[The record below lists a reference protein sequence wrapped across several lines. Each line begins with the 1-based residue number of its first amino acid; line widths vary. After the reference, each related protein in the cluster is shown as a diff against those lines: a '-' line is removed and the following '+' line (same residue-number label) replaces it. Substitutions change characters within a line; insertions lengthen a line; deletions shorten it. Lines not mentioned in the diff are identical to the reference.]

1 VHTEQIG
8 TISCLIRYPVKSMLG
23 ETVLKADV
31 TERGIEG
38 DRTHAVFD
46 VESGKIA
53 SAKRPWRWRALLK
66 CTARTLA
73 TPNGVPGKFGLQL
86 RFPDGSTITEHDAV
100 DEVLSNFLQ
109 RPVRL
114 VSRAPEN
121 PEIERSQPE
130 EVLTHGSA
138 TDVVFQVG
146 RLGRASPTGTFFDY
160 APIHLATTSTL
171 RQISATAGVVIEPL
185 RYRMN
190 VIIQT
195 PILPAFAEN
204 DWVGRILQLGRTVRL
219 QILVPTPRC
228 AVPALSHGDLSDQP
242 EALRTVAKLNRVW
255 IPDLGKLPCVGAY
268 ARVITV
274 GQIECGDPITLL
286 PPD

>member
-1 VHTEQIG
+1 MEQIG
-8 TISCLIRYPVKSMLG
+8 TISCLMRYPVKSMIG

-38 DRTHAVFD
+38 DRTHAIFD
-46 VESGKIA
+46 VESGKVA

-66 CTARTLA
+66 CAARTLA
-73 TPNGVPGKFGLQL
+73 APNGVPGKSSLQL
-86 RFPDGSTITEHDAV
+86 RFPDGSTITEHDAHV
-100 DEVLSNFLQ
+100 DEALSNFLQ
-109 RPVRL
+109 RSVRL

-121 PEIERSQPE
+121 AEIERSQPE
-130 EVLTHGSA
+130 EVLTHGNA
-138 TDVVFQVG
+138 TDVAFQVG
-146 RLGRASPTGTFFDY
+146 RLGRASPAGTFFDY
-160 APIHLATTSTL
+160 APIHLATSSTL
-171 RQISATAGVVIEPL
+171 QQISATAGVVIEPL

-190 VIIQT
+190 VIMQT

-228 AVPALSHGDLSDQP
+228 AVPTLSHGELPDQP
-242 EALRTVAKLNRVW
+242 EALRAVVKVNRVL

-268 ARVITV
+268 ARVLTV
-274 GQIECGDPITLL
+274 GQVECGDPIALL
-286 PPD
+286 PRD

>member
-1 VHTEQIG
+1 MEQIG
-8 TISCLIRYPVKSMLG
+8 TISGLMRYPVKSMLG
-23 ETVLKADV
+23 EAVLKADV

-38 DRTHAVFD
+38 DRTHAIFD
-46 VESGKIA
+46 VESGKVA

-66 CTARTLA
+66 CTARTLVA
-73 TPNGVPGKFGLQL
+73 PNGVPGKSGLQL
-86 RFPDGSTITEHDAV
+86 SLPDGITITEHDAHV

-109 RPVRL
+109 RTVRL
-114 VSRAPEN
+114 VSTAPEN
-121 PEIERSQPE
+121 AEIERSQPE
-130 EVLTHGSA
+130 EVLTHGNA
-138 TDVVFQVG
+138 TDVAFQVG
-146 RLGRASPTGTFFDY
+146 RLGRASPAGTFFDY
-160 APIHLATTSTL
+160 APIHLATSSTL
-171 RQISATAGVVIEPL
+171 EQISASAGVVIEPL

-228 AVPALSHGDLSDQP
+228 AVPTLSHGELPDRL
-242 EALRTVAKLNRVW
+242 EALRTVVKLNRVS

-268 ARVITV
+268 ARVIAV
-274 GQIECGDPITLL
+274 GHVECGDPITLL
-286 PPD
+286 PPE